1 MISQHIERGVLSL
14 KEAVTRVFVALR
26 ISPNLLT
33 VTSLVPTAFATYY
46 LAHGRFTVAGLW
58 IIAAGFFDVID
69 GAVARALGRMTP
81 FGAVL
86 DSVTDRASDAFIYV
100 GAALYFYRIGEPG
113 YGLLTMVALT
123 GALMVSYTRARA
135 ENTVLDCQVG
145 FAERGERMVL
155 MLLALFLH
163 KLGAAMWMLAALA
176 WLTTIQR
183 LLHTHRALAAGQ
195 QRAPAEPA

>member
-1 MISQHIERGVLSL
+1 MISNVIERGVLSL
-14 KEAVTRVFVALR
+14 KAAVTKVFVVTR

-33 VTSLVPTAFATYY
+33 LTSLIPTALATYN
-46 LAHGRFTVAGLW
+46 LANGRFVAAGLW

-69 GAVARALGRMTP
+69 GAVARALGKMTP

-100 GAALYFYRIGEPG
+100 GAVLYFYRIQEPF
-113 YGLLTMVALT
+113 YVFLTMVALA

-135 ENTVLDCQVG
+135 ENTVIDCKVG

-155 MLLALFLH
+155 MLLALFFN
-163 KLGAAMWMLAALA
+163 KLGAGMWMLAGLA

-183 LLHTHRALAAGQ
+183 LVHTHRALAAGQ
-195 QRAPAEPA
+195 NRAPAEPA

>member
-1 MISQHIERGVLSL
+1 MISNVIERGVLSL
-14 KEAVTRVFVALR
+14 KAAVTKVFVVTR

-33 VTSLVPTAFATYY
+33 LTSLIPTALATYN
-46 LAHGRFTVAGLW
+46 LANGRLVAAGLW

-69 GAVARALGRMTP
+69 GAVARALDKMTP

-100 GAALYFYRIGEPG
+100 GAVLYFYRIQEPF
-113 YGLLTMVALT
+113 YVFLTMVALA

-135 ENTVLDCQVG
+135 ENTVIDCKVG

-155 MLLALFLH
+155 MLLALFFN
-163 KLGAAMWMLAALA
+163 KLGAGIWMLAVLA

-183 LLHTHRALAAGQ
+183 LVHTHRALEAGQ
-195 QRAPAEPA
+195 NRAPAEPA